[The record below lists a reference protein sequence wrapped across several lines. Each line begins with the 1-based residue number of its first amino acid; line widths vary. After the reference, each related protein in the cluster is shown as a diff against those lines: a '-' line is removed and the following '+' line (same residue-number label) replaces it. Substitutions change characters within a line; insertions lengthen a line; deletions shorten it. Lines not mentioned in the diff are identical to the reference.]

1 MAGIAA
7 LEQAVSRARSLGA
20 AQALQFLPQNLFLA
34 LVIGIVQQGVEKLE
48 PVRAAVWRAWRTLSK
63 CHEGS
68 DWQWE
73 GQQAWDFEMS
83 DTR

>member
-20 AQALQFLPQNLFLA
+20 AQALQCLPQNLFHA
-34 LVIGIVQQGVEKLE
+34 LVIGIVKQGVEKLE
-48 PVRAAVWRAWRTLSK
+48 PVRAAVWRAWRTIRK
-63 CHEGS
+63 CHKGS

-73 GQQAWDFEMS
+73 GQEAWNFEMS